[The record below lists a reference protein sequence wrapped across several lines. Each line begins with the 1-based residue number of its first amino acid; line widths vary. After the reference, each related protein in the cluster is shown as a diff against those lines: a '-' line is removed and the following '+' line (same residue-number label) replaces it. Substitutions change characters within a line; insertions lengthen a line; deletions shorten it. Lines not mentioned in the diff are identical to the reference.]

1 MTILHSFVPEL
12 FTGLG
17 RKSNEAGVSVGGEG
31 AGISMAFLY
40 MCGGFSGSGR
50 AVMCWRGGHDCQR
63 VARLEIGGLAIRRK
77 PRRGLMSECHFS

>member
-17 RKSNEAGVSVGGEG
+17 RKSNEAGVSVGGEE
-31 AGISMAFLY
+31 AGISVAFRY
-40 MCGGFSGSGR
+40 MSGGFSGSGR
-50 AVMCWRGGHDCQR
+50 AVMCWRGVHDCQR
-63 VARLEIGGLAIRRK
+63 VARLEIGGLAIRGK